1 MANPENLK
9 YTKEHEWVL
18 LEGEVATVGITQY
31 AADALGEIVYVDLP
45 KPGSSTSYMKICGE
59 IESTKS
65 VGELYA
71 PMDGEVVEANTALG
85 NSPEAINQ
93 DPYGAGWLIKIKY
106 TQLPELLTAA
116 EYAQLTGEK

>member
-1 MANPENLK
+1 MPNPENLK

-18 LEGEVATVGITQY
+18 IEGDVATVGITRY

-45 KPGSSTSYMKICGE
+45 KVGSNTSYMKICGE

-71 PMDGEVVEANTALG
+71 PMDGEVVEANSGLS
-85 NSPEAINQ
+85 NSPETINE
-93 DPYGAGWLIKIKY
+93 DPYGAGWLVKIKY
-106 TQLPELLTAA
+106 SSLPELLSAS
-116 EYAQLTGEK
+116 EYNALIGE

>member
-1 MANPENLK
+1 
-9 YTKEHEWVL
+9 VL
-18 LEGEVATVGITQY
+18 VAGDVATVGITQY

-71 PMDGEVVEANTALG
+71 PMDGEVIESNSALG
-85 NSPEAINQ
+85 NAPEAINQ

-116 EYAQLTGEK
+116 EYGQLTGE

>member
-18 LEGEVATVGITQY
+18 VEGDVATVGITQY

-45 KPGSSTSYMKICGE
+45 KPGSSTTYMKICGE

-71 PMDGEVVEANTALG
+71 PMDGEVIESNSALG
-85 NSPEAINQ
+85 ASPEAIND

-116 EYAQLTGEK
+116 EYAQLTGE

>member
-18 LEGEVATVGITQY
+18 LEGDVATVGITQY

-71 PMDGEVVEANTALG
+71 PMDGEVIEANSSLG

-116 EYAQLTGEK
+116 EYAQLTGE

>member
-1 MANPENLK
+1 MANPENLQ

-18 LEGEVATVGITQY
+18 VDGDVATVGITQY

-71 PMDGEVVEANTALG
+71 PMDGEVVEANTSLAG
-85 NSPEAINQ
+85 APEAINQ
-93 DPYGAGWLIKIKY
+93 DPYGAGWLIRIKY

-116 EYAQLTGEK
+116 EYAQLTGE

>member
-18 LEGEVATVGITQY
+18 VEGDVATVGITQY

-45 KPGSSTSYMKICGE
+45 KPGSSTTYMKICGE

-71 PMDGEVVEANTALG
+71 PMDGEVIEANSGLG

-106 TQLPELLTAA
+106 TQLPELLSAA
-116 EYAQLTGEK
+116 EYGQLTGEK

>member
-18 LEGEVATVGITQY
+18 VEGDVATVGITQY

-71 PMDGEVVEANTALG
+71 PMDGEVIESNSALG
-85 NSPEAINQ
+85 ASPEAIND

-106 TQLPELLTAA
+106 TQLPELLSAA
-116 EYAQLTGEK
+116 EYGQLTGEK

>member
-1 MANPENLK
+1 MANPENLQ

-18 LEGEVATVGITQY
+18 VAGDVATVGITQY

-71 PMDGEVVEANTALG
+71 PMDGEVIESNSALG
-85 NSPEAINQ
+85 NAPEAINQ

-116 EYAQLTGEK
+116 EYGPLTGE

>member
-1 MANPENLK
+1 MSNPENLK

-18 LEGEVATVGITQY
+18 LDGDVATVGITRY

-45 KPGSSTSYMKICGE
+45 KVGSSTSYMKICGE

-71 PMDGEVVEANTALG
+71 PMDGEVVEANDSLSSA
-85 NSPEAINQ
+85 PETINQ
-93 DPYGAGWLIKIKY
+93 DPYGNGWLIKIRY
-106 TQLPELLTAA
+106 SALPELLSAS
-116 EYAQLTGEK
+116 EYNAFIGE

>member
-1 MANPENLK
+1 MSNPENLK

-18 LEGEVATVGITQY
+18 IEGDVATVGITRY

-45 KPGSSTSYMKICGE
+45 KVGSNTSYMKICGE

-71 PMDGEVVEANTALG
+71 PMDGEVVEANSGLS
-85 NSPEAINQ
+85 NSPETINE
-93 DPYGAGWLIKIKY
+93 DPYGAGWLVKIKY
-106 TQLPELLTAA
+106 SSLPELLSAS
-116 EYAQLTGEK
+116 EYNALIGE

>member
-1 MANPENLK
+1 MANPENLQ

-18 LEGEVATVGITQY
+18 VAGDVATVGITQY

-71 PMDGEVVEANTALG
+71 PMDGEVIESNSALG
-85 NSPEAINQ
+85 NAPEAINQ

-116 EYAQLTGEK
+116 EYAALTGEK

>member
-1 MANPENLK
+1 MSNPENLK

-18 LEGEVATVGITQY
+18 IEGDVATVGITRY

-45 KPGSSTSYMKICGE
+45 KVGSNTSYMKICGE

-71 PMDGEVVEANTALG
+71 PMDSEVVEANSGLS
-85 NSPEAINQ
+85 NSPETINE
-93 DPYGAGWLIKIKY
+93 DPYGAGWLVKIKY
-106 TQLPELLTAA
+106 SSLPELLSAS
-116 EYAQLTGEK
+116 EYNALIGE